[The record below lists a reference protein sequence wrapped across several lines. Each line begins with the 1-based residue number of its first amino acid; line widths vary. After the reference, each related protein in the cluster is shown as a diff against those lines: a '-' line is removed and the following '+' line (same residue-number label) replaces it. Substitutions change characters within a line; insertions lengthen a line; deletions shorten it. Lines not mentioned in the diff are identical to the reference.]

1 MWGEAE
7 GVNHWRRFPTLTQR
21 QLTSM
26 EPVLSS
32 NMNLPPTSTGSNH
45 SRNTGVC
52 VDKAYAPCTTTA
64 DMPLT
69 AQLFATLDI
78 SLSGDALM
86 MYHQSPYRGVT
97 LGIMMVERGFCFLGS
112 ASRWFFTPTLST
124 VTLTPALWRGLC
136 SSWRTNTFPSCG
148 LTRLLYAFVSL
159 HTWMYSFFMSL

>member
-1 MWGEAE
+1 MWGEAV
-7 GVNHWRRFPTLTQR
+7 GVNHWRCFPTLTQR

-32 NMNLPPTSTGSNH
+32 KMNLPPASTSSNR

-52 VDKAYAPCTTTA
+52 VDKALTA

-78 SLSGDALM
+78 SLSADTLM

-97 LGIMMVERGFCFLGS
+97 LGLMMVEAALGFLGS
-112 ASRWFFTPTLST
+112 ASCCFFTPSLST
-124 VTLTPALWRGLC
+124 VTLTPALQRGLC

-148 LTRLLYAFVSL
+148 LTRLLDAFVSL